1 MRRILIGL
9 ALALLAGCGAA
20 PFLQPGDEVRAGL
33 TGEHADNGSLFITL
47 TLDRQRLCRLGRG
60 DEHSPRGHQG
70 ANQRQTKG
78 FHSRGLF
85 PGNRCR
91 VGPETGSLKTGTFK
105 EQGPIL

>member
-47 TLDRQRLCRLGRG
+47 TLDRQRGESLLPLPFGVAMGKAWPTGHAEFLDASGKPLGDARTVQFEDG
-60 DEHSPRGHQG
+60 
-70 ANQRQTKG
+70 
-78 FHSRGLF
+78 
-85 PGNRCR
+85 C
-91 VGPETGSLKTGTFK
+91 
-105 EQGPIL
+105 